1 MLLCVTQT
9 AELGSTLEPA
19 QNTSH
24 TIITFHAVQ

>member
-19 QNTSH
+19 QKH
-24 TIITFHAVQ
+24 LTIITFHAVQ